1 MYLRFLAVFAF
12 VLAGLSV
19 QVSAQNVDD
28 YVSISAPEDWVV
40 HHEPAS
46 GSFDLAKDE
55 DRIYR
60 LIDKQMLAS
69 DTEEKFFYRDVTSL
83 MSADAVDDYGSIIIA
98 FNPAYETI
106 ALHHVRIIRA
116 TGDVV
121 DVTQQGEMQLYRRES
136 DREQRIYDGSLELA
150 FLVPQLKQGDTLD
163 YAYTAHG
170 RNPALGP
177 HWQYRFSHNYS
188 RPTQRMRDRLLV
200 ATGTPVFLKAYR
212 DAPDPTV
219 TQLGDFTEYAWAAEN
234 VPGQSVED
242 DIPKGYR
249 AWTTTTV
256 SSVEFWSDIGRFF
269 APYYD
274 PAQYQNAQIV
284 GIANTIRSAHPNDQK
299 AQLRAA
305 LAYVQEE
312 VRYTA
317 VQLGVGGFIPRDPAR
332 VLRRGFGDCKDMTV
346 LLASILYALDIDA
359 TPLLVNTEYGA
370 GLNDDIPRIRAF
382 DHVVVRAT
390 IGERNYVLDPTR
402 GEQLGDLDHL
412 QQGLFGKGVII
423 APDSVGMITTYVRQ
437 PEFYNDVVDTFDLR
451 SEPDA
456 ILFTSK
462 ATYVGSEADGML
474 NWARSAGEAEIEK
487 SFFDYF
493 KGIYPSIEITSPLEL
508 VVDETR
514 ASLTVITHY
523 RLPDEWE
530 DDSDTGGQVFWA
542 SPKDLLSKIPQLEGD
557 TRKEPF
563 AIAHP
568 VRFRHQLK
576 YLTDPSWGYENKTE
590 RFDSAAFDLKLEARG
605 KPGTSTWTYSYVTK
619 SDRILSKTWSD
630 ARQALKGLDDTRWV
644 RLDRPDEG
652 ALVTRIGLDNLS
664 EDDWIAVVVAYMVVV
679 VLLMVIYVSY
689 RAHPTE
695 AEMKLQIL
703 YPVSTAKFLIMSV
716 GTLSFYSFYW
726 LWQNWRWLRDVD
738 DQNVSAF
745 WRGLALPALWNFSLF
760 RHIAEQTPAARP
772 ALTRL
777 AIPLATLYLL
787 LSIAG
792 QVFDGEDSPLSLTLL
807 FMLLPVLVVLPF
819 QREVLRKNADNQKWV
834 ARNSRFEWQAI
845 VTLLLWLPILFLMGV
860 GMGLTQ

>member
-12 VLAGLSV
+12 ILTSLSA
-19 QVSAQNVDD
+19 QAQAQNVDQ
-28 YVSISAPEDWVV
+28 YVSVTPPEDWVV

-46 GSFDLAKDE
+46 GSFGLAKDE

-116 TGDVV
+116 TGEVV

-200 ATGTPVFLKAYR
+200 ATGTPAFLKAHGG
-212 DAPDPTV
+212 APEPTI

-242 DIPKGYR
+242 GIPKGYR
-249 AWTTTTV
+249 AWTSTTT

-269 APYYD
+269 APHYD
-274 PAQYQNAQIV
+274 PAQYQNTQVV
-284 GIANTIRSAHPNDQK
+284 GIANTIRTAHPNAPK

-305 LAYVQEE
+305 LAYVQKE

-346 LLASILYALDIDA
+346 LLISILYALDIDA

-382 DHVVVRAT
+382 DHVVVRASV
-390 IGERNYVLDPTR
+390 GERNYVLDPTR
-402 GEQLGDLDHL
+402 GEQLGNLDHL

-437 PEFYNDVVDTFDLR
+437 PEYYNDVVDTFDLR
-451 SEPDA
+451 TDPDA

-474 NWARSAGEAEIEK
+474 NWANSVGKAEIEK
-487 SFFDYF
+487 TFFDYF
-493 KGIYPSIEITSPLEL
+493 KGIYPSIEITNPLEL
-508 VVDETR
+508 VIDKTR
-514 ASLTVITHY
+514 AKLTVITHY

-530 DDSDTGGQVFWA
+530 DDTETGGQVFWA
-542 SPKDLLSKIPQLEGD
+542 SPEDLLSKLPKLEDD
-557 TRKEPF
+557 TRTAPF

-568 VRFRHQLK
+568 IRFRHQLK
-576 YLTDPSWGYENKTE
+576 YLVDPSWGYDNKTD
-590 RFDSAAFDLKLEARG
+590 FFNSAAFDLKLAVRG
-605 KPGTSTWTYSYVTK
+605 KPGTTTWTYSYVTK
-619 SDRILSKTWSD
+619 SDRILSKTWKD

-644 RLDRPDEG
+644 RLDRPGEG
-652 ALVTRIGLDNLS
+652 ALVTRIGLDSLS
-664 EDDWIAVVVAYMVVV
+664 EDDWVAVVVAYMVVV
-679 VLLMVIYVSY
+679 VLAMLIYVSY
-689 RAHPTE
+689 RAPPTE

-716 GTLSFYSFYW
+716 GTLGVYSLYW
-726 LWQNWRWLRDVD
+726 FWQNWRWLRDVEN
-738 DQNVSAF
+738 QNVSPF
-745 WRGLALPALWNFSLF
+745 WRGLGLAALWNFSLF
-760 RHIAEQTPAARP
+760 RRIATQAPEARP
-772 ALTRL
+772 ALSRL
-777 AIPLATLYLL
+777 AYPLAGLYLVF
-787 LSIAG
+787 SIIS
-792 QVFDGEDSPLSLTLL
+792 QVLDGEDSPLVLTVL
-807 FMLLPVLVVLPF
+807 FAILPVLVALPF
-819 QREVLRKNADNQKWV
+819 QREVLRKNVENQKWV
-834 ARNSRFEWQAI
+834 ARNSRFGWQAI

-860 GMGLTQ
+860 GMGLAE

>member
-1 MYLRFLAVFAF
+1 MYSRFVAIFAF
-12 VLAGLSV
+12 VFASLSV
-19 QVSAQNVDD
+19 QAQAQSVDQ
-28 YVSISAPEDWVV
+28 YVSISPPEDWVL
-40 HHEPAS
+40 HHQPAS
-46 GSFDLAKDE
+46 GPFDLAADE

-60 LIDKQMLAS
+60 LVDKQMLAT
-69 DTEEKFFYRDVTSL
+69 DTVEKFFYRDVTSL
-83 MSADAVDDYGSIIIA
+83 RSSSAVDDYGSIIIA

-116 TGDVV
+116 TGDVI

-177 HWQYRFSHNYS
+177 HWQYRFSHKYS
-188 RPTQRMRDRLLV
+188 RPTQRTRDRLLV
-200 ATGTPVFLKAYR
+200 ATGTPVFLKAHGN
-212 DAPDPTV
+212 APEPTI
-219 TQLGDFTEYAWAAEN
+219 TQQGDFTEYAWSAEN
-234 VPGQSVED
+234 VPAQSVED

-249 AWTTTTV
+249 VWTSTTA

-269 APYYD
+269 APHYD

-284 GIANTIRSAHPNDQK
+284 GVADAIRLAHPDDPK

-305 LAYVQEE
+305 LAYVQKE

-332 VLRRGFGDCKDMTV
+332 VLSRGFGDCKDMTV
-346 LLASILYALDIDA
+346 LLTSILYALDIDA
-359 TPLLVNTEYGA
+359 TPLLVNTDYGA
-370 GLNDDIPRIRAF
+370 GLGDDIPRIRAF

-390 IGERNYVLDPTR
+390 VGERNYVLDPTR

-437 PEFYNDVVDTFDLR
+437 PEYYNDVVDTFDLR
-451 SEPDA
+451 TEPDA

-474 NWARSAGEAEIEK
+474 DWANSAGEDEIEK
-487 SFFDYF
+487 TFFDYF

-508 VVDETR
+508 TVDEAH
-514 ASLTVITHY
+514 ASLTVTTHY

-530 DDSDTGGQVFWA
+530 DDAETGGQVFWS
-542 SPKDLLSKIPQLEGD
+542 SPKDLLSKLPKLEED
-557 TRKEPF
+557 TRKAPF

-576 YLTDPSWGYENKTE
+576 YLTDPSWGYENKTDL
-590 RFDSAAFDLKLEARG
+590 FNTAAFDLKLEARG
-605 KPGTSTWTYSYVTK
+605 KPGTSTWTYFYVTK
-619 SDRILSKTWSD
+619 SDRIQSKTWQD
-630 ARQALKGLDDTRWV
+630 TRQALKDLDDTQWI
-644 RLDRPDEG
+644 RLDRPNED
-652 ALVTRIGLDNLS
+652 ALVTRMGLDSLS
-664 EDDWIAVVVAYMVVV
+664 DDEWAVVVAVYIIV
-679 VLLMVIYVSY
+679 VLLILLIYISY
-689 RAHPTE
+689 RASPAE

-716 GTLSFYSFYW
+716 GTLGFYSFYW
-726 LWQNWRWLRDVD
+726 FWQNWRWLRDVD
-738 DQNVSAF
+738 NQNVSAF
-745 WRGLALPALWNFSLF
+745 WRGLVLPAFWNFSLF
-760 RHIAEQTPAARP
+760 RRIATQAPAARP
-772 ALTRL
+772 ALSRF
-777 AIPLATLYLL
+777 AIPLAILYLL
-787 LSIAG
+787 ISIAS
-792 QVFDGEDSPLSLTLL
+792 QVFDGDDSPLSLTLM

-819 QREVLRKNADNQKWV
+819 QREVLRKNAENPKWV
-834 ARNSRFEWQAI
+834 ARNSRFGWQAI
-845 VTLLLWLPILFLMGV
+845 AALILLAPLVALVVYGAVT
-860 GMGLTQ
+860 GL